1 MIDFAKLYNI
11 DYNRKEREVSL
22 MKSVTVCRGCGR
34 TIENDFIYC
43 PWCGYSRVA
52 SDDSASLDAVFSQ
65 LEHLQTDSRIQQINS
80 MEKQLDDLE
89 HELDTL
95 VLSTEMHK

>member
-1 MIDFAKLYNI
+1 
-11 DYNRKEREVSL
+11 

-34 TIENDFIYC
+34 TIDNDFIYC

-52 SDDSASLDAVFSQ
+52 ADDNASLDTVFNQ
-65 LEHLQTDSRIQQINS
+65 LEHLQADSRNQQIS
-80 MEKQLDDLE
+80 EMERQLDELE

-95 VLSTEMHK
+95 VLSSEMHK

>member
-1 MIDFAKLYNI
+1 
-11 DYNRKEREVSL
+11 

-34 TIENDFIYC
+34 TIDNDFIYC

-52 SDDSASLDAVFSQ
+52 CDDSASLNAVFNQ
-65 LEHLQTDSRIQQINS
+65 LEHLQSDSCSQQINK
-80 MEKQLDDLE
+80 MEKQLNKLE

-95 VLSTEMHK
+95 VLSAEMHK

>member
-1 MIDFAKLYNI
+1 
-11 DYNRKEREVSL
+11 

-34 TIENDFIYC
+34 TIDNDFIYC

-52 SDDSASLDAVFSQ
+52 CDDNASLNAVFNQ
-65 LEHLQTDSRIQQINS
+65 LEQLQSDSCSHQIS
-80 MEKQLDDLE
+80 KMEKQLDELE

-95 VLSTEMHK
+95 VLSAEMHK

>member
-1 MIDFAKLYNI
+1 MEECK
-11 DYNRKEREVSL
+11 K

-52 SDDSASLDAVFSQ
+52 SDDSASLEAVFNQ
-65 LEHLQTDSRIQQINS
+65 LEQLQNDSRNAHIS
-80 MEKQLDDLE
+80 EMEKQLDDLVA
-89 HELDTL
+89 ELDTI

>member
-1 MIDFAKLYNI
+1 MEECK
-11 DYNRKEREVSL
+11 K

-52 SDDSASLDAVFSQ
+52 SDDSASLEAVFNQ
-65 LEHLQTDSRIQQINS
+65 LEQLQNDSRNAHIS
-80 MEKQLDDLE
+80 EMEKQLDDLVA
-89 HELDTL
+89 ELDTI
-95 VLSTEMHK
+95 VLSAEMHK

>member
-1 MIDFAKLYNI
+1 
-11 DYNRKEREVSL
+11 

-43 PWCGYSRVA
+43 PWCGYSRVVC
-52 SDDSASLDAVFSQ
+52 DDTASLDAVFKT
-65 LEHLQTDSRIQQINS
+65 LEQLQTDSRSQQIS
-80 MEKQLDDLE
+80 EMEKQLNELE

-95 VLSTEMHK
+95 VLSAEMHK